1 MIRIKHNYLPQIYVP
16 LLAIENNIDFICSE
30 PYPDIIT
37 ADNVVCRV
45 ALIEYVNPLSEKGR
59 EIIKDIYKIE
69 VGSFLALWYKKIE
82 FEGLNF
88 CFITL
93 KRI

>member
-1 MIRIKHNYLPQIYVP
+1 MPQIYVP

-37 ADNVVCRV
+37 ADNIECRV
-45 ALIEYVNPLSEKGR
+45 ALIEYINPLSKKGM

-69 VGSFLALWYKKIE
+69 VGSFLTLWYNKIE

-88 CFITL
+88 CFISL
-93 KRI
+93 NRK